1 MTAMEGTMLHAV
13 KEARFVGE
21 APVREGCAVGN
32 GIGAVA
38 ELAHGC
44 GRLQ

>member
-1 MTAMEGTMLHAV
+1 V
-13 KEARFVGE
+13 KDARFVGE
-21 APVREGCAVGN
+21 APVRGASAVGN
-32 GIGAVA
+32 DIGAVA